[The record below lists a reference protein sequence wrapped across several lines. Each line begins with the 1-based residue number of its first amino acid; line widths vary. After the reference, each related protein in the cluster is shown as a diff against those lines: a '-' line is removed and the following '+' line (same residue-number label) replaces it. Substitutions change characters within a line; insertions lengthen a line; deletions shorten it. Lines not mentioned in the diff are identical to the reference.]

1 MLHLIQH
8 HPRPRSPSKQ
18 HDVIANLATATA
30 TKCTAVAN
38 LTTTNAVLEKDLPA
52 IIEKL
57 VTAITKIASVTQ
69 KLSDCRE
76 VNKGGGSVHSSL
88 NKNYCWSCG
97 YRSDHLQYPSRN
109 IRKGQR
115 RPTSWVVRRHTN
127 QAEGWKELIIMLML
141 SHAIILPN

>member
-88 NKNYCWSCG
+88 NKNYCWS
-97 YRSDHLQYPSRN
+97 YSYLSDHLYWYYTATKPDN
-109 IRKGQR
+109 QR
-115 RPTSWVVRRHTN
+115 RSKASDIMGGLQATKTS
-127 QAEGWKELIIMLML
+127 
-141 SHAIILPN
+141 

>member
-97 YRSDHLQYPSRN
+97 YHSGHSSWYCIVPNPEHQKMAKAYDIMGGLQ
-109 IRKGQR
+109 
-115 RPTSWVVRRHTN
+115 TN
-127 QAEGWKELIIMLML
+127 K
-141 SHAIILPN
+141 SS